1 MAAEHVLVPVNEA
14 TDVASAR
21 RIAAQLAQRSE
32 FAGDAGALAIIVT
45 EAATNLIKHAGGGDL
60 LMRAVSNGAGCVM
73 ELIAVD
79 RGPGMPWL
87 DRCFTDGYSTVGSPG
102 NGLGALARLSG
113 FHDVYSIGGKGTV
126 LLAHVGAPVRPGP
139 WSPNTPL
146 QYSAINIPYPGE
158 ETSGDAWSI
167 HAAPERTRFML
178 ADGLGHGVFASAA
191 SAAALELI
199 REPTNASPADVLT
212 SAHERLRAT
221 RGAAAAVIDVDRSL
235 GFVTFAG
242 IGNVSACIVAQPP
255 APRRQMVSING
266 TLGHEM
272 RSVRQY
278 QYPLEPESLI
288 VVHSD
293 GLSTHWSFEKYP
305 GLFER
310 HTAVIAAVLFRDFR
324 RPRDDASIIVAR
336 TRGRVG

>member
-1 MAAEHVLVPVNEA
+1 
-14 TDVASAR
+14 
-21 RIAAQLAQRSE
+21 
-32 FAGDAGALAIIVT
+32 
-45 EAATNLIKHAGGGDL
+45 
-60 LMRAVSNGAGCVM
+60 
-73 ELIAVD
+73 
-79 RGPGMPWL
+79 
-87 DRCFTDGYSTVGSPG
+87 
-102 NGLGALARLSG
+102 
-113 FHDVYSIGGKGTV
+113 
-126 LLAHVGAPVRPGP
+126 
-139 WSPNTPL
+139 
-146 QYSAINIPYPGE
+146 
-158 ETSGDAWSI
+158 
-167 HAAPERTRFML
+167 ML